1 VEHSGRSAEL
11 NTCAWLLGWLGGSTD
26 QAVGVELRK
35 AVLAAL
41 DRELFVPEWLLEM
54 VSLHE
59 LIPPQWLAD
68 AQAYRDTWSF
78 EQTLEDA
85 PE

>member
-1 VEHSGRSAEL
+1 
-11 NTCAWLLGWLGGSTD
+11 
-26 QAVGVELRK
+26 VELRK

-54 VSLHE
+54 VGVVPV
-59 LIPPQWLAD
+59 IPPQWERVRVHQLA
-68 AQAYRDTWSF
+68 AQLLD
-78 EQTLEDA
+78 EPLEDA

>member
-1 VEHSGRSAEL
+1 M
-11 NTCAWLLGWLGGSTD
+11 
-26 QAVGVELRK
+26 ELRK